1 MICPQC
7 GAENPDSAEFCS
19 LCMQRLQKTAGAETF
34 PFRQD
39 MPAAVKRSAS
49 PGEWRMDIVD
59 SMPGRSG
66 VVEAKIRKFR
76 ARMAILTFLVL
87 AVIAW
92 LALSFTVW
100 GNPSPGKRAAQLIGA
115 INERE
120 AASFTALFVEQ
131 EKSSAES
138 LFVRVKDYLG
148 ADGEFRDVKFRVD
161 KKDRYT
167 AYVYLQEGTIIQGG
181 GTSRT
186 LSADDGLVV
195 YLENIGGKWR
205 VKVSGT
211 KLIP

>member
-19 LCMQRLQKTAGAETF
+19 LCMQRLQQTAGRG
-34 PFRQD
+34 PLPYRQD
-39 MPAAVKRSAS
+39 MPAALKKSSS
-49 PGEWRMDIVD
+49 PGEWRVDVVD
-59 SMPGRSG
+59 SMPRRSG
-66 VVEAKIRKFR
+66 VVEAKVRRFR
-76 ARMAILTFLVL
+76 TRMGILTFLVL

-92 LALSFTVW
+92 LVLSFTVW

-120 AASFTALFVEQ
+120 AASFTALFPEQ

-138 LFVRVKDYLG
+138 LFARVEDYLG

-186 LSADDGLVV
+186 LSADDRLVV

-205 VKVSGT
+205 VKVGGT